1 MASTAELEAEILADL
16 EENPDAYTA
25 PVNDVITIDPETRTI
40 NIPASET
47 LFGTEQEMNVERK
60 YFKCPKIVGDNIDLS
75 KHQIYITYVTAKDN
89 TGTFLPEEEP
99 GLYYCEDMAV
109 DGDYITFS
117 WLLSGNVLNNHGF
130 IAFAVSAKHMDGEV
144 LKTRWKTKPA
154 VGTVLLTVPDGEAI
168 VERYPDIITQ
178 LLDKMNAVEEIAT
191 PEAMQNYVDAYFGR
205 NPVQPVQLDSTLTD
219 PEKAAPANVVGEL
232 RGDLGDK
239 INKPSNSDNNKFP
252 RAKDGNVEWVE
263 HGLPTDEQTASA
275 VTNWLDEHPE
285 ATTTVQDGAITEPKI
300 HADFLPYI
308 KKDYVTPEMFGA
320 VGDGVH
326 DDTDAFERAYNESD
340 YIICMP
346 DKIYNFTRTINARS
360 RNGVVFDGNNSHFK
374 NFSIEIWM
382 KDDSYENRGGTS
394 LMWTLSKFRNM
405 NLGSGF
411 YDFEDK
417 WNVPTITSGCHVE
430 CENIVMCGHMV
441 LVAYTNTYLD
451 RLYLK
456 NIIYSMGNVVPETVK
471 DYNTIMFVDPD
482 GTLNKWN
489 GNTAGDNWTFENVEG
504 ASFHK
509 EGIDYPFGLVSL
521 HGNNNAVFSGCIN
534 PTIFCGYDST
544 ASVLDCHFED
554 LSGLYAYDKKDNLTG
569 LKIIVERCYFHGIS
583 KYPLN
588 NHFVYYNCRFDI
600 RDSDNNKI
608 FSSHGTNLLKSTD
621 IRDCRISY
629 YKNLNNSTDLE
640 PPYANNYL
648 SLGKYTSMD
657 IGVMQSEGL
666 IKSWENGSYTIDA
679 FMKTL
684 YGSNVYFKKKSAT
697 FEITEN
703 KKAFNVSIVNPLP
716 CELDIYITTPI
727 GEIYN
732 AKCYLDK
739 TATNI
744 SCKLSK
750 SFYWTSIDG
759 KRDNY
764 KDAKLRPFMNTLE
777 LVDSIPNYTE
787 RTDVYCLSKGM
798 YVSTEDRDVDSNYVR
813 IASNAI
819 NKGSGF

>member
-75 KHQIYITYVTAKDN
+75 KHQIYITYVTARDN

-117 WLLSGNVLNNHGF
+117 WLLSGNVLRNHGF

-168 VERYPDIITQ
+168 EERYPDIITQ

-191 PEAMQNYVDAYFGR
+191 PEAMQNYVETYLVE
-205 NPVQPVQLDSTLTD
+205 NPVAPTD
-219 PEKAAPANVVGEL
+219 KQASEG
-232 RGDLGDK
+232 
-239 INKPSNSDNNKFP
+239 INK
-252 RAKDGNVEWVE
+252 
-263 HGLPTDEQTASA
+263 
-275 VTNWLDEHPE
+275 WLDAHPE
-285 ATTTVQDGAITEPKI
+285 ATTTVQDESLT
-300 HADFLPYI
+300 Y
-308 KKDYVTPEMFGA
+308 KKFVKGTLGYVTPEMFGA

-360 RNGVVFDGNNSHFK
+360 RNGVIFDGNNSHFK

-394 LMWTLSKFRNM
+394 LMWTLSKFKNM

-417 WNVPTITSGCHVE
+417 WNVPTITAGCAVD
-430 CENIVMCGHMV
+430 CENIIMCGHMV

-451 RLYLK
+451 HLHLK
-456 NIIYSMGNVVPETVK
+456 NITYSMGNVVPETVK

-489 GNTAGDNWTFENVEG
+489 GNTAGDDWTFESVAG

-521 HGNNNAVFSGCIN
+521 HGNNNAVFSSCIN
-534 PTIFCGYDST
+534 PTIFCGYSST
-544 ASVLDCHFED
+544 ASVLDCHFEN
-554 LSGLYAYDKKDNLTG
+554 LSGLYAYDKTDNLTG
-569 LKIIVERCYFHGIS
+569 LKVIVERCYFHGIS

-588 NHFVYYNCRFDI
+588 KHFVYNNCRFDI
-600 RDSDNNKI
+600 RDSDNNRI
-608 FSSHGTNLLKSTD
+608 FSSHGTNLLKSID
-621 IRDCRISY
+621 IRDCRIGY
-629 YKNLNNSTDLE
+629 IANLNNSTDLE

-648 SLGKYTSMD
+648 DLGKYISMN
-657 IGVMQSEGL
+657 ISVMQSEEL

-679 FMKTL
+679 FIKTL
-684 YGSNVYFKKKSAT
+684 YGSNVYFKKESAT

-703 KKAFNVSIVNPLP
+703 KKAFKVSITNPVP
-716 CELDIYITTPI
+716 CELDIYITTPT

-739 TATNI
+739 PATNI
-744 SCKLSK
+744 SCNLSK
-750 SFYWTSIDG
+750 SLYRTSVDG
-759 KRDNY
+759 KRNNY
-764 KDAKLRPFMNTLE
+764 KDVKLLPFVNTLE
-777 LVDSIPNYTE
+777 LVDSIPDYTE

-798 YVSTEDRDVDSNYVR
+798 YVSTEDRNVDSSNYVR